1 MIKPKARINLG
12 LYTRGVRPVAPSC
25 NGRPV
30 KRVMTLNAAPTPSEQ
45 EEAMEL
51 DGSVT
56 TASEEVA
63 PQLSRWQR
71 IGQSFNVAGIAFFAK
86 MVLTDR
92 SMAIP
97 HLQIDDLRQVQW
109 AALKKAGFEGCIF
122 DKDNTLTEPY
132 RLELRSSAAASLE
145 ECRAAFGKAK
155 IVLYSNSAGLEQF
168 DPEGVEAEELEEVLG
183 IAVLRHKEKKPAG
196 GPEDLERHF
205 GCKAEKLI
213 MIGDRF
219 LTDVAFGNRL
229 GMLTIRPEPFTS
241 EGETTAVRAARAVEG
256 AFVAR
261 CRSREIL
268 PPAHALVAGANT
280 LASFLKE
287 LDDNIATR

>member
-1 MIKPKARINLG
+1 
-12 LYTRGVRPVAPSC
+12 
-25 NGRPV
+25 
-30 KRVMTLNAAPTPSEQ
+30 
-45 EEAMEL
+45 
-51 DGSVT
+51 
-56 TASEEVA
+56 
-63 PQLSRWQR
+63 
-71 IGQSFNVAGIAFFAK
+71 
-86 MVLTDR
+86 
-92 SMAIP
+92 MAIP

-145 ECRAAFGKAK
+145 ECRAAFGNAK

-205 GCKAEKLI
+205 GYGIFCFCSKFKKRRWSLFCNSNNYFIFLCRCKAEKLI

-241 EGETTAVRAARAVEG
+241 EGETTAVRAVSFK
-256 AFVAR
+256 AFF
-261 CRSREIL
+261 L
-268 PPAHALVAGANT
+268 
-280 LASFLKE
+280 FLKGKNCV
-287 LDDNIATR
+287 LVFQICCVDLSIIVS